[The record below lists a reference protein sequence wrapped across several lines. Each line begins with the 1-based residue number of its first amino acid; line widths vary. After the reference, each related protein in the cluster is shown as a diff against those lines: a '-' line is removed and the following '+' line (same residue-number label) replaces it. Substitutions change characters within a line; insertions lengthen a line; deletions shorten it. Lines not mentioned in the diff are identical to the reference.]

1 MKNTLYLFV
10 YDILFKYFW
19 IFKIYNMFGLDA
31 GLTILLLSC
40 IIATL
45 AFEFINGFH
54 DTANAVA
61 TVIYTNSLKPN
72 VAVVWSGIWNFIGV
86 NVGGIAVAMGIVNLL
101 PTEAL
106 IDQNIYHAVAMILA
120 LVLTAIIWNLG
131 TWYYGIPCSSSHT
144 LIGSIFGVG
153 IAYMLLPGSHAIALN
168 WKKVEDVGLS
178 LLASPIFGFGLALL
192 LMYILQKVV
201 KNKLIFKEP
210 PADKAP
216 PLWIRSILILT
227 CTSVSF
233 SHGSNDGQKGV
244 GLLMIILIGIVP
256 AHFALDQSK
265 SPEQLFKSVQN
276 IEISLNQV
284 NKSNL
289 NTVSL
294 AEFAVI
300 TSKVDSLQAILLN
313 VKTFKELKDNK
324 HFEARKDILLIS
336 KKTDAFI
343 SNMHNNEL
351 SKDKIKM
358 IKSDLKMMKTY
369 TEYSPWWVI
378 LMISISLGL
387 GTMVGWKRIVVT
399 IGEKIGKSHLTYAQ
413 GATAEIIAASTIG
426 VSTWLGLP
434 VSTTHVLSSGI
445 AGSMVAGK
453 GKNNLQMKTVQNIAI
468 AWLVTL
474 PVTILMS
481 GLLFLL
487 LRLILG

>member
-1 MKNTLYLFV
+1 
-10 YDILFKYFW
+10 
-19 IFKIYNMFGLDA
+19 MFGLDT
-31 GLTILLLSC
+31 GLTILLLCC

-61 TVIYTNSLKPN
+61 TVIYTNTLKPN
-72 VAVVWSGIWNFIGV
+72 VAVVWSGVWNFIGV
-86 NVGGIAVAMGIVNLL
+86 NVGGIAVAIGIVNLL
-101 PTEAL
+101 PIEAL
-106 IDQNIYHAVAMILA
+106 VDPNIYHVVALILA

-131 TWYYGIPCSSSHT
+131 TWYFGIPCSSSHT
-144 LIGSIFGVG
+144 LIGSIFGVSM
-153 IAYMLLPGSHAIALN
+153 AYMLLPGSTAVELN
-168 WKKVEDVGLS
+168 WKKIEDVGLS

-201 KNKLIFKEP
+201 KNKLIFREP
-210 PADKAP
+210 PKDKKP
-216 PLWIRSILILT
+216 PLWIRSILVLT

-256 AHFALDQSK
+256 AHFALDHSK
-265 SPEQLFKSVQN
+265 SPEQLLKNVQN
-276 IEISLNQV
+276 IEITLKQANVASFDT
-284 NKSNL
+284 K
-289 NTVSL
+289 NT
-294 AEFAVI
+294 AEYIKI
-300 TSKVDSLQAILLN
+300 TSRIDSLQAILSN
-313 VKTFKELKDNK
+313 VKSFSEIKDNK
-324 HFEARKDILLIS
+324 HFEVRKDILLIA
-336 KKTDAFI
+336 KKADAFI
-343 SNMHNNEL
+343 AIN
-351 SKDKIKM
+351 KDKGFDKERVKT
-358 IKSDLKMMKTY
+358 IKSDIKSMKEY

-378 LMISISLGL
+378 LMISLSLGL

-426 VSTWLGLP
+426 ASTWLGLP

-453 GKNNLQMKTVQNIAI
+453 GKNNLQMKTVKNIAI

-481 GLLFLL
+481 GVLFLL
-487 LRLILG
+487 LRLILA